1 MESGAQSAWMSSGT
15 VLGNRHSSS
24 GWRIPR
30 PPRRE
35 TPLVPVSERDLEEVW
50 RLRFR
55 DPLVE
60 AAFRE
65 EQRTASS
72 RILRPALAVAFVTI
86 LAFGFLDPIAFPE
99 TWPVV
104 LAIRVCGLALPIAV
118 LLLLTYVPRFAAWT
132 RPVLEVGG
140 VAAGWAIAAMI
151 AIGQLHEPGTNL
163 YFVGLSFP
171 MASSAIGLLPSGFA
185 ASVVRAG
192 LIVLSFPAVAF
203 VRKLPDYGPPLPAD
217 VVVISLGTLI
227 LLWFFFTVAGYF
239 REVYQRRTFVTMRL
253 LEAASEKLRSVAAEM
268 KRLNEEKSTFL
279 GIAAHD
285 LRNPLGVVLGYA
297 EMLRDEEFSRKETA
311 DMSAKIVT
319 AAERVRDLVAGLIEA
334 SAAEAGRVA
343 LEKRPCD
350 LLSIARRVVET
361 QMAGAAKKEI
371 GIRVDGATVFVT
383 GDPGAI
389 QQVVEN
395 VVSNAI
401 KFSPWNS
408 TVVVTVRSE
417 SGAGIV
423 EVEDEGPGVSEADR
437 ARLFAKFAR
446 LSAKPTG
453 GESSTGLGL
462 SIVKTL
468 TEAMGGDVSLESPPG
483 RGARFRVRLPV

>member
-1 MESGAQSAWMSSGT
+1 M
-15 VLGNRHSSS
+15 
-24 GWRIPR
+24 I
-30 PPRRE
+30 
-35 TPLVPVSERDLEEVW
+35 PVSERDLEEVW

-55 DPLVE
+55 DPLLE
-60 AAFRE
+60 AAVRE
-65 EQRTASS
+65 EQRNASA
-72 RILRPALAVAFVTI
+72 RILRPAVAVALVTV

-99 TWPVV
+99 TWPLV
-104 LAIRVCGLALPIAV
+104 LAIRVCGLGLPIAV

-132 RPVLEVGG
+132 WPVLEVGG

-151 AIGQLHEPGTNL
+151 AIGQLHEPGTSL
-163 YFVGLSFP
+163 YFVCLSFP

-192 LIVLSFPAVAF
+192 LIVLSFPFVAL
-203 VRKLPDYGPPLPAD
+203 VRKLPGFGPPLPAD
-217 VVVISLGTLI
+217 VVVISVGTLI
-227 LLWFFFTVAGYF
+227 LLWFFFTVAGYL
-239 REVYQRRTFVTMRL
+239 REAYQRRTFVSMRL
-253 LEAASEKLRSVAAEM
+253 LEAANEKVRSVASEL

-285 LRNPLGVVLGYA
+285 LRNPLGIVLGYA
-297 EMLRDEEFSRKETA
+297 EMLRDEELSRKETA
-311 DMSAKIVT
+311 VMAGKVVT

-334 SAAEAGRVA
+334 TAAEAGRVS
-343 LEKRPCD
+343 LEKHPCD
-350 LLSIARRVVET
+350 LLGIARRVVET
-361 QMAGAAKKEI
+361 QAASAERKEI
-371 GIRVDGATVFVT
+371 GIRVDGTAVVVT

-401 KFSPWNS
+401 KFSPWGS
-408 TVVVTVRSE
+408 TVVVTIRSE
-417 SGAGIV
+417 GGAGVV
-423 EVEDEGPGVSEADR
+423 EVEDEGPGVNEADR
-437 ARLFAKFAR
+437 ARLFAKFVR

>member
-1 MESGAQSAWMSSGT
+1 MSD
-15 VLGNRHSSS
+15 
-24 GWRIPR
+24 
-30 PPRRE
+30 
-35 TPLVPVSERDLEEVW
+35 RDLEEVW

-65 EQRTASS
+65 EQRSATA
-72 RILRPALAVAFVTI
+72 RILRPAVGVALVTI
-86 LAFGFLDPIAFPE
+86 LAFGFLDLIAFPE
-99 TWPVV
+99 TWPFI
-104 LAIRVCGLALPIAV
+104 LAIRACALALPVA
-118 LLLLTYVPRFAAWT
+118 LLFMLTYVPRFAKWT
-132 RPVLEVGG
+132 RPILEVGG
-140 VAAGWAIAAMI
+140 VGAGWGVAAMI
-151 AIGQLHEPGTNL
+151 AVGHLHEPGTTL
-163 YFVGLSFP
+163 YFVALSFP
-171 MASSAIGLLPSGFA
+171 MASAAIGLLPSGFA

-192 LIVLSFPAVAF
+192 LIVLSFPVVALL
-203 VRKLPDYGPPLPAD
+203 RRLPAFGPPLPAD
-217 VVVISLGTLI
+217 VVVVSLGTLL

-239 REVYQRRTFVTMRL
+239 REAYQRRTFVTMRL
-253 LEAASEKLRSVAAEM
+253 LESAGEKLRSVAAEL

-297 EMLRDEEFSRKETA
+297 EMLRDDEDSRRETGEMA
-311 DMSAKIVT
+311 AKIVT

-334 SAAEAGRVA
+334 SAAEAGRVS

-350 LLSIARRVVET
+350 LLTIARKVVET
-361 QMAGAAKKEI
+361 QATGAARKDI
-371 GIRVDGATVFVT
+371 GIRVEGTPVVVT

-389 QQVVEN
+389 QQIVEN

-401 KFSPWNS
+401 KFSPWKS
-408 TVVVTVRSE
+408 TVVVTIRSE
-417 SGAGIV
+417 SGAGVV
-423 EVEDEGPGVSEADR
+423 EVEDEGPGVNEADR

-446 LSAKPTG
+446 LSARPTG

-468 TEAMGGDVSLESPPG
+468 TEAMGGEASLDSPPG

>member
-1 MESGAQSAWMSSGT
+1 MSGT
-15 VLGNRHSSS
+15 RHSSS

-30 PPRRE
+30 STRRE
-35 TPLVPVSERDLEEVW
+35 PPVVPVSERDLEDVW

-72 RILRPALAVAFVTI
+72 RILRPAVAVALGTI
-86 LAFGFLDPIAFPE
+86 LAFGLLDPIAFPE

-104 LAIRVCGLALPIAV
+104 LGIRLCALAAPVA
-118 LLLLTYVPRFAAWT
+118 LLFCLSYVPRFTRWT
-132 RPVLEVGG
+132 RLILEVGG
-140 VAAGWAIAAMI
+140 VGAGWGVAAMI
-151 AIGQLHEPGTNL
+151 AVGHLNEPGTTL
-163 YFVGLSFP
+163 YFVALSFP
-171 MASSAIGLLPSGFA
+171 MASAAIGLLPSGYA

-192 LIVLSFPAVAF
+192 LIVLSFPAVALL
-203 VRKLPDYGPPLPAD
+203 RRLPDFGPPLPAD
-217 VVVISLGTLI
+217 VVVVSLGTLL
-227 LLWFFFTVAGYF
+227 LLWFFFAVAGYF
-239 REVYQRRTFVTMRL
+239 REAYQRRTFVTMRL
-253 LEAASEKLRSVAAEM
+253 LEAASEKVRSVASEL

-297 EMLRDEEFSRKETA
+297 EMLRDDEFPRKETA
-311 DMSAKIVT
+311 EMSAKIVH

-334 SAAEAGRVA
+334 SAAEAGRVS

-350 LLSIARRVVET
+350 LLSIARKVVET
-361 QMAGAAKKEI
+361 ETAGAARKEI
-371 GIRVDGATVFVT
+371 GIRVDGTPVVVT

-395 VVSNAI
+395 VVSNAV
-401 KFSPWNS
+401 KFSPWKS
-408 TVVVTVRSE
+408 TVVVTIRSE
-417 SGAGIV
+417 GGTGVV

-446 LSAKPTG
+446 LSARPTG

>member
-1 MESGAQSAWMSSGT
+1 MSSGT
-15 VLGNRHSSS
+15 VLGGRHSSS

-35 TPLVPVSERDLEEVW
+35 GPLVPVSERDLEDVW
-50 RLRFR
+50 RLGFR

-60 AAFRE
+60 TAFRE
-65 EQRTASS
+65 EQRASS
-72 RILRPALAVAFVTI
+72 ARILRPAVAVAFVTI
-86 LAFGFLDPIAFPE
+86 LAFGLLDPIAFPE
-99 TWPVV
+99 TWPLV
-104 LAIRVCGLALPIAV
+104 LAIRLGALAVPVALLFV
-118 LLLLTYVPRFAAWT
+118 LSHAHRFARWT
-132 RPVLEVGG
+132 RPILEVGG
-140 VAAGWAIAAMI
+140 VAAGWAVAAMI
-151 AIGQLHEPGTNL
+151 AVGRPQEPGTSL
-163 YFVGLSFP
+163 YFVALSFP

-203 VRKLPDYGPPLPAD
+203 VKRLPEFGPPLPAD
-217 VVVISLGTLI
+217 VVVVSLGTLI

-239 REVYQRRTFVTMRL
+239 REAYQRRTFVTMHL
-253 LEAASEKLRSVAAEM
+253 LEAASEKVRTAAGEL
-268 KRLNEEKSTFL
+268 KRLNDEKSTFL

-285 LRNPLGVVLGYA
+285 LRNPLGVILGYA
-297 EMLRDEEFSRKETA
+297 EMLRDEEHSRTEAAEMAGKVVA
-311 DMSAKIVT
+311 
-319 AAERVRDLVAGLIEA
+319 AAERVRDLVAGLIEV
-334 SAAEAGRVA
+334 SAAESGRVT

-350 LLSIARRVVET
+350 LLGITRKVVESHASP
-361 QMAGAAKKEI
+361 AGRKEI
-371 GIRVDGATVFVT
+371 GIRVDGTPVVVT

-395 VVSNAI
+395 VLSNAV
-401 KFSPWNS
+401 KFSPWKS
-408 TVVVTVRSE
+408 TIVVTVHPDG
-417 SGAGIV
+417 GAGV
-423 EVEDEGPGVSEADR
+423 VDVEDQGPGISEADR
-437 ARLFAKFAR
+437 ARLFEKFAR
-446 LSAKPTG
+446 LSARPTG

>member
-1 MESGAQSAWMSSGT
+1 
-15 VLGNRHSSS
+15 
-24 GWRIPR
+24 
-30 PPRRE
+30 
-35 TPLVPVSERDLEEVW
+35 VSERDLEDVW

-65 EQRTASS
+65 EQRTASG
-72 RILRPALAVAFVTI
+72 RILRPAVAVAFVTI
-86 LAFGFLDPIAFPE
+86 LAFGLLDPIAFPE
-99 TWPVV
+99 SWPLI
-104 LAIRVCGLALPIAV
+104 LAIRVCALALPIAV
-118 LLLLTYVPRFAAWT
+118 LFLLTYVPRSAAWT
-132 RPVLEVGG
+132 RPVLEIGG
-140 VAAGWAIAAMI
+140 VVAGWAIAAMI
-151 AIGQLHEPGTNL
+151 AIGEPHEPGTSL
-163 YFVGLSFP
+163 YFVALSFP

-203 VRKLPDYGPPLPAD
+203 VRQLPNFGPPLPSD
-217 VVVISLGTLI
+217 VVVISLGMLI
-227 LLWFFFTVAGYF
+227 LLWFFFSVAGYF
-239 REVYQRRTFVTMRL
+239 REAYQRRTFVTMRL
-253 LEAASEKLRSVAAEM
+253 LEAVSEKVRSVASEL

-297 EMLRDEEFSRKETA
+297 EMLRDDEFPRKETTEMA
-311 DMSAKIVT
+311 AKIVT

-334 SAAEAGRVA
+334 SAAEAGRVS

-350 LLSIARRVVET
+350 LLSIARKVVET
-361 QMAGAAKKEI
+361 QAAGAARKEI
-371 GIRVDGATVFVT
+371 GIRVDGTPVVVT

-389 QQVVEN
+389 HQVVEN
-395 VVSNAI
+395 VVSNAV
-401 KFSPWNS
+401 KFSPWKS

-417 SGAGIV
+417 SGAGVV

-446 LSAKPTG
+446 LSARPTG
-453 GESSTGLGL
+453 GESSIGLGL

-468 TEAMGGDVSLESPPG
+468 TEAMGGEVSLDSPPG
-483 RGARFRVRLPV
+483 HGARFRVRLPV

>member
-1 MESGAQSAWMSSGT
+1 MTSGT
-15 VLGNRHSSS
+15 VLGARHSSS

-30 PPRRE
+30 PPKRE
-35 TPLVPVSERDLEEVW
+35 GAVVPVTERDLEEVW

-60 AAFRE
+60 AAYRE
-65 EQRTASS
+65 EQRGTSA
-72 RILRPALAVAFVTI
+72 RLLRPSVGIALGTI
-86 LAFGFLDPIAFPE
+86 LAFGLLDPIAFPE

-104 LAIRVCGLALPIAV
+104 LAIRFLALALPVA
-118 LLLLTYVPRFAAWT
+118 LLLVLTWVPRHERWT
-132 RPVLEVGG
+132 RPILEIGG
-140 VAAGWAIAAMI
+140 VAAGWGIAAMI
-151 AIGQLHEPGTNL
+151 AVGRPNEPGTSL
-163 YFVGLSFP
+163 YFVALSFP
-171 MASSAIGLLPSGFA
+171 MASSAIGLIPSGFA

-203 VRKLPDYGPPLPAD
+203 VRRLPGFGPPLPSD
-217 VVVISLGTLI
+217 VVVVSLGTLI
-227 LLWFFFTVAGYF
+227 LLWFFFTVAGYS
-239 REVYQRRTFVTMRL
+239 REAYQRRTFVSMRL
-253 LEAASEKLRSVAAEM
+253 LEAANEKVRSVASELR
-268 KRLNEEKSTFL
+268 RLNEEKSTFL

-285 LRNPLGVVLGYA
+285 LRNPLGVILGYA
-297 EMLRDEEFSRKETA
+297 EMRRDEEFPRKETA
-311 DMSAKIVT
+311 EMATKVVA
-319 AAERVRDLVAGLIEA
+319 AAERVRDLVAGLIEV
-334 SAAEAGRVA
+334 SAAEAGRVS

-350 LLSIARRVVET
+350 LLSLARKVVET
-361 QMAGAAKKEI
+361 QVASAARKEI
-371 GIRVDGATVFVT
+371 GIRLEGVPVFVT

-395 VVSNAI
+395 VVSNAV
-401 KFSPWNS
+401 KFSPLGS
-408 TVVVTVRSE
+408 TVVVTVRPD
-417 SGAGIV
+417 GGTGVV
-423 EVEDEGPGVSEADR
+423 EVEDEGPGVTEADR

>member
-1 MESGAQSAWMSSGT
+1 MNSGPM
-15 VLGNRHSSS
+15 LGSRQSSS

-30 PPRRE
+30 PARRE
-35 TPLVPVSERDLEEVW
+35 TPLVPVTERDLEDVW

-65 EQRTASS
+65 EQRTASG
-72 RILRPALAVAFVTI
+72 RILRPAVAVAVGTI
-86 LAFGFLDPIAFPE
+86 LAFGLLDPIAFPE
-99 TWPVV
+99 TWPLV
-104 LAIRVCGLALPIAV
+104 LAIRVCALALPVAVV
-118 LLLLTYVPRFAAWT
+118 LLLSYVPRFAKLT

-140 VAAGWAIAAMI
+140 VGAGWAIAAMI
-151 AIGQLHEPGTNL
+151 AIGQPQEPGTSL
-163 YFVGLSFP
+163 YFVALSFP

-192 LIVLSFPAVAF
+192 IIVLAFPAVAF
-203 VRKLPDYGPPLPAD
+203 VRRLPGFGPPLPAD
-217 VVVISLGTLI
+217 VVVISLGTLL

-239 REVYQRRTFVTMRL
+239 REAYQRRTFVTMRL

-311 DMSAKIVT
+311 EMSAKIVT

-334 SAAEAGRVA
+334 SAAEAGRVS

-350 LLSIARRVVET
+350 LLALARKVVEA
-361 QMAGAAKKEI
+361 QAAGAARKEI
-371 GIRVDGATVFVT
+371 GIRVDGTPVVVT

-395 VVSNAI
+395 VVSNAV
-401 KFSPWNS
+401 KFSPWKS
-408 TVVVTVRSE
+408 TIVVSVRPE

-423 EVEDEGPGVSEADR
+423 EVEDEGPGVTEADR
-437 ARLFAKFAR
+437 SRLFAKFAR
-446 LSAKPTG
+446 LSARPTG

>member
-1 MESGAQSAWMSSGT
+1 MSSGT
-15 VLGNRHSSS
+15 VLGARHSSS

-30 PPRRE
+30 PPKRE
-35 TPLVPVSERDLEEVW
+35 GPVVPVTERDLEEVW

-60 AAFRE
+60 SAFRE
-65 EQRTASS
+65 EQRGASA
-72 RILRPALAVAFVTI
+72 RLLRPSVAVALSTI
-86 LAFGFLDPIAFPE
+86 LAFGLLDPIAFPE

-104 LAIRVCGLALPIAV
+104 LSIRILALAAPVA
-118 LLLLTYVPRFAAWT
+118 LLLGLSYLPGSTRWT

-140 VAAGWAIAAMI
+140 VGAGWGIAAMI
-151 AIGQLHEPGTNL
+151 AVGQLNEPGTSL
-163 YFVGLSFP
+163 YFVALSFP
-171 MASSAIGLLPSGFA
+171 MASAAIGLIPSGFA

-192 LIVLSFPAVAF
+192 LIVLSFPAVAL
-203 VRKLPDYGPPLPAD
+203 VRRLPGFGPPLPSD
-217 VVVISLGTLI
+217 VVVVSLGTLL
-227 LLWFFFTVAGYF
+227 LLWFFFTVAGYI
-239 REVYQRRTFVTMRL
+239 REAYQRRTFVSMRL
-253 LEAASEKLRSVAAEM
+253 LEAANDKVRSVASEL

-285 LRNPLGVVLGYA
+285 LRNPLGVILGYA
-297 EMLRDEEFSRKETA
+297 EMLRDEEFPRKETA
-311 DMSAKIVT
+311 EMAAKVVT
-319 AAERVRDLVAGLIEA
+319 AAERVRDLVAGLIEV
-334 SAAEAGRVA
+334 SAAEAGRVS

-350 LLSIARRVVET
+350 LLSLAKRVVET
-361 QMAGAAKKEI
+361 QVASAARKEI
-371 GIRVDGATVFVT
+371 GIRVVGPPVVVT

-395 VVSNAI
+395 VVSNAV
-401 KFSPWNS
+401 KFSPFGS
-408 TVVVTVRSE
+408 TVVVTVRPDG
-417 SGAGIV
+417 GAGVV
-423 EVEDEGPGVSEADR
+423 EVEDEGPGVTEADR

-446 LSAKPTG
+446 LSARPTG

-468 TEAMGGDVSLESPPG
+468 TEAMGGEVSLESPPG

>member
-1 MESGAQSAWMSSGT
+1 MPGP
-15 VLGNRHSSS
+15 RHSSS

-30 PPRRE
+30 PSRRE
-35 TPLVPVSERDLEEVW
+35 APVVPVSDRDLADVW

-65 EQRTASS
+65 EQRTASG
-72 RILRPALAVAFVTI
+72 RILRPAVAVAFLTI
-86 LAFGFLDPIAFPE
+86 LAFGLLDPIAFPE
-99 TWPVV
+99 TWPLV
-104 LAIRVCGLALPIAV
+104 LAIRVCALALPVALV
-118 LLLLTYVPRFAAWT
+118 LLLTYSPRFATWT

-140 VAAGWAIAAMI
+140 VGAGWAIAGMI
-151 AIGQLHEPGTNL
+151 AIGQPQEPGTSL
-163 YFVGLSFP
+163 YFVALSFP

-192 LIVLSFPAVAF
+192 LIVLSFPAVAV
-203 VRKLPDYGPPLPAD
+203 VRRLPRFGPPLPAD
-217 VVVISLGTLI
+217 VVIISLGTLI

-239 REVYQRRTFVTMRL
+239 REAYQRRTFVTMRL
-253 LEAASEKLRSVAAEM
+253 LETASEKVRSVASEL

-297 EMLRDEEFSRKETA
+297 EMLRDDEFPRKETSEMA
-311 DMSAKIVT
+311 GKIVT

-334 SAAEAGRVA
+334 SAAEAGRVS

-350 LLSIARRVVET
+350 LFAIARKVVE
-361 QMAGAAKKEI
+361 AEGAVAARKEI
-371 GIRVDGATVFVT
+371 AIRVDGSPVVVT

-389 QQVVEN
+389 QQILEN
-395 VVSNAI
+395 VVSNAV
-401 KFSPWNS
+401 KFSPLRS
-408 TVVVTVRSE
+408 TVVVAVRSAGG
-417 SGAGIV
+417 SGV
-423 EVEDEGPGVSEADR
+423 VDVEDEGPGVNEADR

-446 LSAKPTG
+446 LSARPTG

-468 TEAMGGDVSLESPPG
+468 TEAMGGEVSLESPPG
-483 RGARFRVRLPV
+483 RSARFRVRFPV

>member
-1 MESGAQSAWMSSGT
+1 M
-15 VLGNRHSSS
+15 
-24 GWRIPR
+24 I
-30 PPRRE
+30 
-35 TPLVPVSERDLEEVW
+35 PVSERDLEDVW

-65 EQRTASS
+65 EQRNTSA
-72 RILRPALAVAFVTI
+72 RILRPAVAVAFVTI
-86 LAFGFLDPIAFPE
+86 LAFGLLDPIAFPE
-99 TWPVV
+99 TWPLV

-151 AIGQLHEPGTNL
+151 AIGQLHEPGTSL

-192 LIVLSFPAVAF
+192 LIVLSFPFVAL
-203 VRKLPDYGPPLPAD
+203 VRKLPGFGPPLPAD
-217 VVVISLGTLI
+217 VVVISVGTLI

-239 REVYQRRTFVTMRL
+239 REAYQRRTFVTMRL
-253 LEAASEKLRSVAAEM
+253 LEAASEKVRSVASEL

-311 DMSAKIVT
+311 EMAGKVVI

-334 SAAEAGRVA
+334 SAAEAGRVS

-350 LLSIARRVVET
+350 LLGIARRVVET
-361 QMAGAAKKEI
+361 QTASAERKEI
-371 GIRVDGATVFVT
+371 RIRVDGPAVVVT

-401 KFSPWNS
+401 KFSPWRS
-408 TVVVTVRSE
+408 TVVVTIRTE
-417 SGAGIV
+417 GGAGVV
-423 EVEDEGPGVSEADR
+423 EVEDEGPGVNETDR

>member
-1 MESGAQSAWMSSGT
+1 MGSGT

-35 TPLVPVSERDLEEVW
+35 TPLIPVSERDLDDVW

-65 EQRTASS
+65 EQRASS
-72 RILRPALAVAFVTI
+72 ARILKPAVTVALVTI
-86 LAFGFLDPIAFPE
+86 LAFGLLDPIAFPE
-99 TWPVV
+99 TWRLVV
-104 LAIRVCGLALPIAV
+104 AIRVFALAVPVAL
-118 LLLLTYVPRFAAWT
+118 LLLLTYAARFARWT
-132 RPVLEVGG
+132 RPILEVGG
-140 VAAGWAIAAMI
+140 VAAGWGVAAMI
-151 AIGQLHEPGTNL
+151 AIGQLHEPGTSI

-171 MASSAIGLLPSGFA
+171 MASSAIGLIPSGFA

-203 VRKLPDYGPPLPAD
+203 VRRLPGFGPPLPAD
-217 VVVISLGTLI
+217 VVVVSLGTLI

-239 REVYQRRTFVTMRL
+239 REAYQRRTFVTMRL
-253 LEAASEKLRSVAAEM
+253 LEAANEKVHSVASEL

-285 LRNPLGVVLGYA
+285 LRNPLGVILGYA
-297 EMLRDEEFSRKETA
+297 EMLRDEEFPRKETA
-311 DMSAKIVT
+311 EMATKVVV
-319 AAERVRDLVAGLIEA
+319 AAERVRDLVAGLIEV
-334 SAAEAGRVA
+334 SAAEAGRVS

-350 LLSIARRVVET
+350 LFGIARKVVDT
-361 QMAGAAKKEI
+361 QTAAAGKKEI
-371 GIRVDGATVFVT
+371 GIQVVGIPVVVT

-395 VVSNAI
+395 VVSNAV
-401 KFSPWNS
+401 KFSPWGS
-408 TVVVTVRSE
+408 TVVVSVRPDGG
-417 SGAGIV
+417 SGVV

-446 LSAKPTG
+446 LSARPTG

-468 TEAMGGDVSLESPPG
+468 TEAMGGTVALESPPG
-483 RGARFRVRLPV
+483 RGARFCVRLPV

>member
-1 MESGAQSAWMSSGT
+1 MGSGT
-15 VLGNRHSSS
+15 VLGGRHSSS

-30 PPRRE
+30 PSRRE
-35 TPLVPVSERDLEEVW
+35 APVVPVSERDLEDVW

-65 EQRTASS
+65 EQKYASG
-72 RILRPALAVAFVTI
+72 RILRPAVAFAFVTI
-86 LAFGFLDPIAFPE
+86 LAFGLVDPIAFPVS
-99 TWPVV
+99 WPAV
-104 LAIRVCGLALPIAV
+104 LAIRICALALPVAV
-118 LLLLTYVPRFAAWT
+118 LLLLTYLPRFTPWT

-140 VAAGWAIAAMI
+140 VVAGWAIAAMI
-151 AIGQLHEPGTNL
+151 AIGRLDEPGASL

-203 VRKLPDYGPPLPAD
+203 VRNLPGFGPPLPAD
-217 VVVISLGTLI
+217 VVVISLGMLI
-227 LLWFFFTVAGYF
+227 LLWLFFTVAGYF
-239 REVYQRRTFVTMRL
+239 REAYQRRTFVTMRL
-253 LEAASEKLRSVAAEM
+253 LEAASEKVRLVASEL

-297 EMLRDEEFSRKETA
+297 EMLRDEDFPRKETA
-311 DMSAKIVT
+311 DMAAKIVA
-319 AAERVRDLVAGLIEA
+319 AAERVRDLVAGLIEV
-334 SAAEAGRVA
+334 SAAEAGTVS
-343 LEKRPCD
+343 LQKRPCD
-350 LLSIARRVVET
+350 LLGISRKVVET
-361 QMAGAAKKEI
+361 QVASAERKEI
-371 GIRVDGATVFVT
+371 GIRVDGTPVVVT

-401 KFSPWNS
+401 KFSPWRS
-408 TVVVTVRSE
+408 TVVVTIRSDG
-417 SGAGIV
+417 GAGVV
-423 EVEDEGPGVSEADR
+423 EVEDEGPGVSDADR

-446 LSAKPTG
+446 LSARPTG

-468 TEAMGGDVSLESPPG
+468 TEAMGGEVSLESPPG
-483 RGARFRVRLPV
+483 RGARFQVRLPL